1 MKQSQDKIAMLGRL
15 KGRSD
20 FLRVQGSGRKWVSKT
35 LILQVAD
42 NMSPLCRYGITVSK
56 KTSKSAVIRNRIKR
70 RLRSVLCNVLP
81 DHAKPGLDYVVVG
94 RILGETCSAVD
105 LENDLLWC
113 LKRMDLRK
121 EVQDEA

>member
-1 MKQSQDKIAMLGRL
+1 MKQTQDKIAMLGRL

-42 NMSPLCRYGITVSK
+42 NQSPLCRYGITVSK

-70 RLRSVLCNVLP
+70 RLRATLHNVLP
-81 DHAKPGLDYVVVG
+81 DHAKPGIDYVVVG
-94 RILGETCSAVD
+94 RILGETCPAEM
-105 LENDLLWC
+105 LEADLLWC

-121 EVQDEA
+121 EGEDAA